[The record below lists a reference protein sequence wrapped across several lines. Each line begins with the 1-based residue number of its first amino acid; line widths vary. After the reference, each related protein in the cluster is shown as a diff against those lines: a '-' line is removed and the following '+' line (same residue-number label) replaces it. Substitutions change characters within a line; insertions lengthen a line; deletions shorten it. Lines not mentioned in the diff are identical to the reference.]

1 MKKIIQKIAVGVG
14 VLFLGIFGNSVHSE
28 AEIPEYACFKAD
40 DVISYAAYSNL
51 MEFGA
56 ACNRTLY
63 EASKEEPGFSEL
75 TVFWSGISN
84 EEFQKNPAYFY
95 QLILT
100 DLLQEQRS
108 FDLAG
113 SNVKDS
119 LNTIQ
124 LKLKERAEKLWYNQD
139 IQEIVADSVSLTALQ
154 NLYEGYLTA
163 QEIQEYIGKLKEKT
177 YQEDNWVGW
186 NSATLEDIQDILDG
200 IIVLKNVNENRIA
213 VYKKMRLCCDNSL
226 MELALNNMIAQ
237 YESQNDQIFDA
248 VVKYGSDKILD
259 SCQEFIKE
267 STESLLN
274 SMGLSNLVSGYKF
287 GKFIGNTIFGAD
299 AVSESYLLVKSTV
312 EVEDVIRKAAK
323 ACEQDYM
330 NDKNPQTAAVFL
342 ESVDMLLSV
351 AYYGLD
357 TSDNFAYVTLEDT
370 LASFISNVF
379 FPNKDSVT
387 YSKWKEVVNS
397 NRKFIEGWENRFRF
411 IYNSYKTVYV
421 ENGRLDHDVTE
432 TEKQERLNNV
442 AYQVALKEATTPVV
456 NENITLFMDTSYEG
470 DLIIT
475 EGTLDLN
482 GFTLTVN
489 GEFCQE
495 GGTVY
500 INDGLLNVRGNLQ
513 QEDGTLD
520 VNTGTVNVSGTLHQ
534 DGGVVKVNKGI
545 INIGENYELF
555 QGSAVQN
562 PGGKLRMTS
571 AEAVVSVNGN
581 YITHARDLYG
591 DALAAGTLK
600 IKGDF
605 SQYGELTEPF
615 KPQDSMKIIFEGKEI
630 PEVYFESSEY
640 ARFSYVEFKKGK
652 VKFTGELAGFSLQQ
666 NLEII
671 GDMPIFTGTFD
682 LNGYTLT
689 VQEDL
694 YQPSGKMDING
705 GTLVVNK
712 NYKIFEEYIDE
723 TTGKSIVDMGGT
735 LLMDSWKD
743 TVIVNG
749 DYITKARDLDGQN
762 LKAGTLRIKGNFS
775 QLGGV
780 NEKFKPAEE
789 LKIIFDGKEIPEV
802 YFEDDEYAKFSYV
815 EFKTGKV
822 KLSGEMTGFTLQQN
836 LEIVGKMAEF
846 TGTFNL
852 NGYTMTVQEDLYQPS
867 GKIDINGGT
876 LVANKDYKIFKE
888 YIDTTTGENVI
899 DMGGTLL
906 LDSWEDTVIVNGD
919 YITKARDLDGQNLK
933 AGTLRIR
940 GNFSQLG
947 GVTEEFKPKEELK
960 IIFEEK
966 EIPEVYFESNEYAK
980 FEYVEFRTGKVKLS
994 GKITGFTLQHDL
1006 TIVGEM
1012 PTFIGTFD
1020 LNGHTMNIQ
1029 ESFSQPSGT
1038 FKVNRGILNI
1048 AKDWNLHGI
1057 YVNEMTNKEEIV
1069 SGGSLRM
1076 QNVDDKVNV
1085 GGNLTISSN
1094 NSSDSL
1100 KAGTLTIGGNLEQ
1113 YGGSYSFYA
1122 TQLHKTILTGG
1133 ASTEKPQTINFRNT
1147 NCRFQTLQLAKDRSY
1162 YQFNPD
1168 NCWQEL
1174 VADEPL
1180 SIADAVL
1187 SLSAESFQYDGTE
1200 KKPEVTVVLG
1210 GSTLTADQDYTLVYE
1225 NNTEVGTAKVTVTG
1239 IGLYQG
1245 TVEKEFTIT
1254 CEHQWGESIT
1264 KEPTCQEEGEKTIT
1278 CEICGQTKTEKI
1290 EKADHQYGEW
1300 IVAKEPTKDTNGERK
1315 RACIW
1320 CGLEETE
1327 VIPALGWETVPD
1339 GTTVISEGAFQG
1351 NTTIRE
1357 IILPDSLKEIQANAF
1372 ENCGNLERVVL
1383 PEGVVAIGDGA
1394 FQNCPNLQEVVIPK
1408 TVTQIGTDAFK
1419 GCPNLIIFGEEGSF
1433 AQTYAEENGI
1443 SFTVFQKNDLASCR
1457 WEVPG
1462 EFTYNGEEHRP
1473 EVKLFLAEKQLVQ
1486 GIDYTVAYENNLNAG
1501 EAYINVTGIRTFQGV
1516 LKIPFAIQKAA
1527 RPVQPEE
1534 TVTKLYTDAPFKLET
1549 EGDGIFQYEVSNPQI
1564 AEVSSDGTVTIKA
1577 AGKTEI
1583 VIKEAETEN
1592 YLEGKSVVALT
1603 VNPAPIRVSGI
1614 LAQDK
1619 VFDGTTKAVLV
1630 TDQAVFEGKKES
1642 DQLSVEAQ
1650 GSFVDANAGTGKTV
1664 LISGMKLAG
1673 TQSGNYVL
1681 DTAGQQQEAKASITK
1696 AQSVYSGRTEFTGTV
1711 GQSLSEI
1718 TSGSGLTVA
1727 EYVFD
1732 QVGSFTNQAI
1742 YCPDSRNYELQ
1753 NGIAITIQITCDSH
1767 TGGKADCTHRAVCE
1781 KCGQE
1786 YGEADPNGHQYT
1798 ETVTKPTCT
1807 EGGYTTYTCRICQ
1820 TSYQGNETKPAG
1832 HQLKDGVCTVCGYM
1846 ELPAVG
1852 TTVTVGSLKY
1862 KIVSS
1867 TDEKQEVEVTA
1878 PVKKNLTSIEIPS
1891 AVKIRGGDYQV
1902 VSIASKA
1909 FRSCTNLKKV
1919 TIGANVRSI
1928 GSSAFSGCSS
1938 LKKAVTS
1945 TALQKIGNNA
1955 FYNCK
1960 ALTSMTIGRN
1970 VNSIGS
1976 KAFTNCTKLRKA
1988 VIGSKVKKINTNT
2001 FYGCKSL
2008 TSVTIGNNVTSIGNG
2023 AFKNCSKLRKVTIP
2037 VKVKSIGKDAFRN
2050 SKNLK
2055 SVVIRGTA
2063 LKSVGK
2069 NAFKGVNSRAV
2080 VKVPKKKLKAYQKLL
2095 KNKGLSKAAKISK

>member
-1 MKKIIQKIAVGVG
+1 M
-14 VLFLGIFGNSVHSE
+14 
-28 AEIPEYACFKAD
+28 
-40 DVISYAAYSNL
+40 
-51 MEFGA
+51 
-56 ACNRTLY
+56 
-63 EASKEEPGFSEL
+63 
-75 TVFWSGISN
+75 
-84 EEFQKNPAYFY
+84 
-95 QLILT
+95 
-100 DLLQEQRS
+100 
-108 FDLAG
+108 
-113 SNVKDS
+113 
-119 LNTIQ
+119 
-124 LKLKERAEKLWYNQD
+124 
-139 IQEIVADSVSLTALQ
+139 
-154 NLYEGYLTA
+154 
-163 QEIQEYIGKLKEKT
+163 
-177 YQEDNWVGW
+177 
-186 NSATLEDIQDILDG
+186 
-200 IIVLKNVNENRIA
+200 
-213 VYKKMRLCCDNSL
+213 
-226 MELALNNMIAQ
+226 
-237 YESQNDQIFDA
+237 
-248 VVKYGSDKILD
+248 
-259 SCQEFIKE
+259 
-267 STESLLN
+267 
-274 SMGLSNLVSGYKF
+274 
-287 GKFIGNTIFGAD
+287 
-299 AVSESYLLVKSTV
+299 
-312 EVEDVIRKAAK
+312 
-323 ACEQDYM
+323 
-330 NDKNPQTAAVFL
+330 
-342 ESVDMLLSV
+342 
-351 AYYGLD
+351 
-357 TSDNFAYVTLEDT
+357 
-370 LASFISNVF
+370 
-379 FPNKDSVT
+379 
-387 YSKWKEVVNS
+387 
-397 NRKFIEGWENRFRF
+397 
-411 IYNSYKTVYV
+411 
-421 ENGRLDHDVTE
+421 
-432 TEKQERLNNV
+432 
-442 AYQVALKEATTPVV
+442 
-456 NENITLFMDTSYEG
+456 
-470 DLIIT
+470 
-475 EGTLDLN
+475 
-482 GFTLTVN
+482 
-489 GEFCQE
+489 
-495 GGTVY
+495 
-500 INDGLLNVRGNLQ
+500 
-513 QEDGTLD
+513 
-520 VNTGTVNVSGTLHQ
+520 
-534 DGGVVKVNKGI
+534 
-545 INIGENYELF
+545 
-555 QGSAVQN
+555 
-562 PGGKLRMTS
+562 
-571 AEAVVSVNGN
+571 
-581 YITHARDLYG
+581 
-591 DALAAGTLK
+591 
-600 IKGDF
+600 
-605 SQYGELTEPF
+605 
-615 KPQDSMKIIFEGKEI
+615 
-630 PEVYFESSEY
+630 
-640 ARFSYVEFKKGK
+640 
-652 VKFTGELAGFSLQQ
+652 
-666 NLEII
+666 
-671 GDMPIFTGTFD
+671 
-682 LNGYTLT
+682 
-689 VQEDL
+689 
-694 YQPSGKMDING
+694 ING
-705 GTLVVNK
+705 GVLNIEGDYLRYTEEK
-712 NYKIFEEYIDE
+712 NLQ
-723 TTGKSIVDMGGT
+723 TGEVEKRGSNGYLKMNTIE
-735 LLMDSWKD
+735 D
-743 TVIVNG
+743 TVIVGG
-749 DYITKARDLDGQN
+749 DYITYVHETEYGGLSDELNAGQLVVQGSFHHLGGDLDFGEN
-762 LKAGTLRIKGNFS
+762 CSL
-775 QLGGV
+775 
-780 NEKFKPAEE
+780 
-789 LKIIFDGKEIPEV
+789 IFDGIECPELSM
-802 YFEDDEYAKFSYV
+802 EADLKNNRDTIKLSHV

-822 KLSGEMTGFTLQQN
+822 VFKGKMIGFSLQQD
-836 LEIVGKMAEF
+836 LEVVGDFPIF
-846 TGTFNL
+846 TGIFDL
-852 NGYTMTVQEDLYQPS
+852 NGYTMNILGDLYQPT
-867 GKIDINGGT
+867 GIIKLNKGNLIIEGNYELYTENINSMTDVLEKFPGGT
-876 LVANKDYKIFKE
+876 LEMNNQTEKLVVY
-888 YIDTTTGENVI
+888 
-899 DMGGTLL
+899 
-906 LDSWEDTVIVNGD
+906 GD
-919 YITKARDLDGQNLK
+919 YVTYGYTTLNAGIMTIKGDFQHLGNTFSPGDLFQIVFAEKAVPNVSFASTSGRFNK
-933 AGTLRIR
+933 
-940 GNFSQLG
+940 
-947 GVTEEFKPKEELK
+947 VEFKTGN
-960 IIFEEK
+960 
-966 EIPEVYFESNEYAK
+966 VSMS
-980 FEYVEFRTGKVKLS
+980 GKV
-994 GKITGFTLQHDL
+994 TGFVLQHDL
-1006 TIVGEM
+1006 TVVGEM
-1012 PTFIGTFD
+1012 PAFTGTFD

-1029 ESFSQPSGT
+1029 ESFTQPSGT
-1038 FKVNRGILNI
+1038 FKVNRGTLNI
-1048 AKDWNLHGI
+1048 AKDWNLCGI
-1057 YVNEMTNKEEIV
+1057 KINEMTDEEEIIQ
-1069 SGGSLRM
+1069 GGSVLM
-1076 QNVDDKVNV
+1076 QNVKDKVNV
-1085 GGNLTISSN
+1085 GGNLTIYSS

-1100 KAGTLTIGGNLEQ
+1100 KAGTLTLGGNLEQ
-1113 YGGSYSFYA
+1113 YGHSYSFYA

-1133 ASTEKPQTINFRNT
+1133 ASTEKPQIINFRNT

-1210 GSTLTADQDYTLVYE
+1210 GTTLTADQDYTLAYE
-1225 NNTEVGTAKVTVTG
+1225 NNTEVGTAKVTITG

-1300 IVAKEPTKDTNGERK
+1300 TVAKEPTKDTDGERK

-1408 TVTQIGTDAFK
+1408 IVTQIGTDAFK

-1473 EVKLFLAEKQLVQ
+1473 EVKLFLAEKQLVH

-1516 LKIPFAIQKAA
+1516 LKIPFVIQKAA

-1592 YLEGKSVVALT
+1592 YLERESAVALT

-1630 TDQAVFEGKKES
+1630 TDQVVFEGKKEN

-1664 LISGMKLAG
+1664 LISGMKLVG

-1681 DTAGQQQEAKASITK
+1681 DTAGQQQDAKASITK
-1696 AQSVYSGRTEFTGTV
+1696 AHSVYSGRTEFTGTV

-1742 YCPDSRNYELQ
+1742 YCPDSRNYEPQ
-1753 NGIAITIQITCDSH
+1753 KGIAITIQITCDSH
-1767 TGGKADCTHRAVCE
+1767 TGGKADCMHRAVCE

-1786 YGEADPNGHQYT
+1786 YGETDPNGHQYT
-1798 ETVTKPTCT
+1798 EVVTKPTCT

-1867 TDEKQEVEVTA
+1867 ADEKQEVEVTA
-1878 PVKKNLTSIEIPS
+1878 SVKKNLTSIEIPS
-1891 AVKIRGGDYQV
+1891 VVKISGGDYQV

-1909 FRSCTNLKKV
+1909 FQNCTNLKKV

-1928 GSSAFSGCSS
+1928 GSSAFAGCRKLTSISTKNVQEIGSSAFSGCSS
-1938 LKKAVTS
+1938 LKKAVTG

-1976 KAFTNCTKLRKA
+1976 KAFANCTKLRKA

-2069 NAFKGVNSRAV
+2069 NAFKGVDRRAV

-2095 KNKGLSKAAKISK
+2095 KNKGLSKTAKISK